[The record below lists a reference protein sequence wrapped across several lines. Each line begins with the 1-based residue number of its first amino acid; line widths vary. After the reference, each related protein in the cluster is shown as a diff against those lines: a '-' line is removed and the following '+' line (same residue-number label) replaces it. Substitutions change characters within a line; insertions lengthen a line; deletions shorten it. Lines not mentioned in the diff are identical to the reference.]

1 MQGYDPRFNAMEPQE
16 LENRLISSL
25 QDAIGYNTPSKV
37 PMDRAPLLSAF
48 RERMGFADESE
59 DEIYDE
65 LKRRYN
71 AAVAR
76 SLGLSVDDKRL
87 EGEVA
92 RWRPLW
98 ENNAQKQAIMSIAS
112 EEDGLK
118 KLNEMFPGSYVPGEE
133 HTDHQMDSLLPPGS
147 LGPVEAQRALDYWAR
162 LIDSRPL
169 EYSDVALGRHEPSS
183 FMRDDKTNWF
193 SGNGIFKRDANI
205 IGEGELEAQGPYA
218 HEDGVPSYTG
228 FGGPN
233 NRFAQESPIGVE
245 LFQNPAAWLTGGVV
259 GAQNALVQGHK
270 YAASGGLG
278 GYDRGLRKFSLDL
291 ANKSHMGETPT
302 AGITIRDEN
311 GNIRRHFQRDVR
323 DEAERKAKIARDVM
337 PDEGQP
343 LLEAV
348 GVDDRNNT
356 VLGALGFTAGIDV
369 VDHNFGGTLSRSIPR
384 RVQGQLR
391 FNPEI
396 MYDVRNEGA
405 FALGQGSGQE
415 GAFADQIPR
424 KPGDPGFGVPP
435 AERVAA
441 REVKRGPAFE
451 AMESE
456 TPESYS
462 IAQGRDK
469 SPIFQKLTATNK
481 FLAHDQQA
489 EADEAYRRDRAQLEK
504 IRSRMGLGS
513 PRISGPNTFGAF

>member
-1 MQGYDPRFNAMEPQE
+1 VDDE
-16 LENRLISSL
+16 RL
-25 QDAIGYNTPSKV
+25 
-37 PMDRAPLLSAF
+37 
-48 RERMGFADESE
+48 E
-59 DEIYDE
+59 DE
-65 LKRRYN
+65 
-71 AAVAR
+71 A
-76 SLGLSVDDKRL
+76 
-87 EGEVA
+87 A

-98 ENNAQKQAIMSIAS
+98 ENNAHKTAIMNIAS
-112 EEDGLK
+112 QEDGLK

-133 HTDHQMDSLLPPGS
+133 HTDHQMDSLIPPRS
-147 LGPVEAQRALDYWAR
+147 LGPIEAQRALDYWAR
-162 LIDSRPL
+162 LMDSRPL

-193 SGNGIFKRDANI
+193 SGGGMLKQDANV
-205 IGEGELEAQGPYA
+205 IGEGELEAQGAYA

-228 FGGPN
+228 LGGPN

-245 LFQNPAAWLTGGVV
+245 LFQNPAAWLTSGLV

-278 GYDRGLRKFSLDL
+278 GYDRGFRKFGLDL

-311 GNIRRHFQRDVR
+311 GNIRRHFQRDAR
-323 DEAERKAKIARDVM
+323 DEADRKAQVAQNVM
-337 PDEGQP
+337 PDEGQQ
-343 LLEAV
+343 LLEAF
-348 GVDDRNNT
+348 GVKDRDNT
-356 VLGALGFTAGIDV
+356 VLGGLGLTATLDAA
-369 VDHNFGGTLSRSIPR
+369 DHNFGNTLSRSIPR
-384 RVQGQLR
+384 RVQGGLSI
-391 FNPEI
+391 NPD
-396 MYDVRNEGA
+396 MFYDIRNETA

-415 GAFADQIPR
+415 GAFADQVPR
-424 KPGDPGFGVPP
+424 EQGDPGFGVPP

-462 IAQGRDK
+462 VSQARDK
-469 SPIFQKLTATNK
+469 NPIFQKLTATNR

-489 EADEAYRRDRAQLEK
+489 EADEAYRRDQAQLEK
-504 IRSRMGLGS
+504 IRSRMGMGS
-513 PRISGPNTFGAF
+513 PRISSPNTFGAF